1 MANTRILLPRL
12 LPCRSSPLLQVTT
25 LGKQKDHTTSFT
37 TSFTTRFTTSFTK
50 DPLLQVTTL
59 GKQKEIQSVLSSM
72 RRDIDELIA
81 GT

>member
-1 MANTRILLPRL
+1 
-12 LPCRSSPLLQVTT
+12 LLQVTT
-25 LGKQKDHTTSFT
+25 LGKQTDLTTSFT
-37 TSFTTRFTTSFTK
+37 TSFTASFTASFTE

-72 RRDIDELIA
+72 RRDIDELLA